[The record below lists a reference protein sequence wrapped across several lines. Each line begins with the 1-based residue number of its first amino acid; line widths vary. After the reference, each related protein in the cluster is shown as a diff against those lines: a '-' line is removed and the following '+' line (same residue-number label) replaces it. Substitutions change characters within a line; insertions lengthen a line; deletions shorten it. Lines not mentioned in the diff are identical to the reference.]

1 MPSIKKNVVT
11 KLPPLAN
18 PQAGG
23 AVLEYILVTAFA
35 AVVGMAAL
43 GFVGKIIKERLSSM
57 AQRLGIEDST
67 ELNLP
72 WDEPR

>member
-1 MPSIKKNVVT
+1 MASLKKNIVPNS
-11 KLPPLAN
+11 PPLVN

-57 AQRLGIEDST
+57 AQRLGIEDSA
-67 ELNLP
+67 ELSLP